1 MEFIATIWMH
11 DTMRVFLSNIMI
23 DLVKFELLQS
33 HNEWAITMAC
43 LQMLWLLHCL
53 MTIRHVGDDVTEWTP
68 YQIRKICRLRMRWE
82 CWERFPRHRIQRK
95 QLVSDPGV
103 HHGTCVIHVP
113 WCMSGSL
120 TRGSRHS
127 RRMRN
132 SQFYVSGKR
141 PMLIYLL
148 GIISSVIYDYHCSIT
163 MVTHKLCY
171 CIQCHNVEYV

>member
-1 MEFIATIWMH
+1 M
-11 DTMRVFLSNIMI
+11 S
-23 DLVKFELLQS
+23 ELLPWHVCRCYGYCTVWWLS
-33 HNEWAITMAC
+33 D
-43 LQMLWLLHCL
+43 MLVIMSQNGPLA
-53 MTIRHVGDDVTEWTP
+53 RYV
-68 YQIRKICRLRMRWE
+68 KLRMRWE
-82 CWERFPRHRIQRK
+82 CRERFPRHRLQRK
-95 QLVSDPGV
+95 KLVSDPGM
-103 HHGTCVIHVP
+103 HHGTCVMHEP

-132 SQFYVSGKR
+132 PQFYVSGKR

-171 CIQCHNVEYV
+171 CIQCHNVEYA